1 MPARISMTKKQR
13 EALLALPETENEVV
27 RHYTLDANRSRTRS
41 SRCMTATVVI
51 ADNFIVFAEKDG
63 L

>member
-27 RHYTLDANRSRTRS
+27 RHYTLDATDREPDPV
-41 SRCMTATVVI
+41 A
-51 ADNFIVFAEKDG
+51 A
-63 L
+63 